1 MAPPAVAKPRP
12 QPVSTTGATLLT
24 PQWFVATDK
33 FPARIGNTIQPLVDG
48 EQAFAEI
55 HDAIVRAEKSVHIVI
70 WWLEPGLRLRRGS
83 ISAADKTVG
92 ELLVECGKRGVQ
104 VRIIVWATSL
114 ALTSPVNV
122 SIPIVPLPLA
132 LLPEAAQLKF
142 QLNWNHDKQDY
153 AWIESARAGKFKNI
167 QLIADGSGLLGSHH
181 QKAIV
186 IDGGDPAKCIA
197 FVMGMNLRRTDWD
210 RSDHTYTQGQR
221 DPKQG
226 PRHDLS
232 ALVRGP
238 VSFDVDRNFRERW
251 NALDKAEKLPDLGSY
266 DLTVASKR
274 GGVTR
279 TAQLLRTMPDDDFF
293 YPEAVEANIITCYLQ
308 AIGNA
313 QKYIYIEDQYFR
325 SLEISAAL
333 VARKMIRPDL
343 QLIVITMQESALS
356 PISTNTMLAMAPVH
370 IAYGSSF
377 YKLMVSGESTGLFG
391 GAAYTD
397 VNVHAKIMIVDDVF
411 MVIGSAN
418 IHDRGMHH
426 DSELVVAA
434 LDPERAAQLRVQLW
448 GEHLQPSGAALG
460 DVSAGIALWRARAT
474 ENARLHKAKLPLI
487 GRVMPFFQLGFLP
500 PVPPKLVYAPQD
512 EPKIG

>member
-12 QPVSTTGATLLT
+12 QPVSTTGATLLA

-70 WWLEPGLRLRRGS
+70 WWLEPGLRLRRGAS
-83 ISAADKTVG
+83 SAADKTVG

-122 SIPIVPLPLA
+122 YPINPIINPM
-132 LLPEAAQLKF
+132 LLPPIQVNPMHNKE
-142 QLNWNHDKQDY
+142 DY
-153 AWIESARAGKFKNI
+153 AWIQAAGKGEFANI
-167 QLIADGSGLLGSHH
+167 RLFAEDSGWLGSHH

-186 IDGGDPAKCIA
+186 IDGGDPEKCVA

-210 RSDHTYTQGQR
+210 KSEHTYTPGLR
-221 DPKQG
+221 DPGEG

-238 VSFDVDRNFRERW
+238 VAFDVDRNFRERW

-279 TAQLLRTMPDDDFF
+279 TAQLLRTMPDDDPV
-293 YPEAVEANIITCYLQ
+293 YPKAVEANIITCYLQ

-325 SLEISAAL
+325 SQEISRAL
-333 VARKMIRPDL
+333 VARKKVRPDL
-343 QLIVITMQESALS
+343 QLVVVTV
-356 PISTNTMLAMAPVH
+356 PIWEKIPTSTLTRNAMEPVNR
-370 IAYGSSF
+370 AYGPSF
-377 YKLMVSGESTGLFG
+377 YKLMVSGRSKWWFG
-391 GAAYTD
+391 GTAYKD

-418 IHDRGMHH
+418 IHERGMHH

-434 LDPERAAQLRVQLW
+434 LDPERAGRLRVQLW
-448 GEHLQPSGAALG
+448 AEHLQASGAALG
-460 DVSAGIALWRARAT
+460 DVSAGVDLWRAQAT
-474 ENARLHKAKLPLI
+474 ENARLHEADLPLVGRVLPLI
-487 GRVMPFFQLGFLP
+487 QQAFLEK
-500 PVPPKLVYAPQD
+500 VPPIDPYVYAPQD